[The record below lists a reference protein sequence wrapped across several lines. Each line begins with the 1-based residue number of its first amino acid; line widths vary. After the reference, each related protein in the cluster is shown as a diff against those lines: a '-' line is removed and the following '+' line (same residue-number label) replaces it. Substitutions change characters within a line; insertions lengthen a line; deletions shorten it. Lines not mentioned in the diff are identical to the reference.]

1 MKIDLTSLY
10 EIVNGTKQELNNI
23 ARKMRHSVENAA
35 EFERNNHTYINR
47 TGNLEKSTIGRVT
60 KDGSEFEVA
69 LEMSMPYASYVVD
82 KGLSKIDIAAKMAED
97 DIEDYLRRNGFD
109 I

>member
-1 MKIDLTSLY
+1 MKIDLGPLY
-10 EIVNGTKQELNNI
+10 EIVDATKQELKNI
-23 ARKMRHSVENAA
+23 DRKMRHAVEDAA
-35 EFERNNHTYINR
+35 AFERANHTYINR

-97 DIEDYLRRNGFD
+97 DIDDYLRRYGFD
-109 I
+109 V